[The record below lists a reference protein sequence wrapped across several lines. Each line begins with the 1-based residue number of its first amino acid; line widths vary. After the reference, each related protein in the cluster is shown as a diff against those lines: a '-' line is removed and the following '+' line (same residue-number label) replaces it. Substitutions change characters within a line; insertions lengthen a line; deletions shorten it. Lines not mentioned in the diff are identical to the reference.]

1 MQKDSYSGPLLQGQ
15 LEAGLLC
22 LGIAEIFFLIRW
34 LDIVQVLRNLLN
46 DFPRI
51 IDTPIADYY
60 EVKPVLT

>member
-1 MQKDSYSGPLLQGQ
+1 MQKYSYMGPLLQGQ

-22 LGIAEIFFLIRW
+22 LGIAEIFFLISW
-34 LDIVQVLRNLLN
+34 FDIVQVLPNLLN

-51 IDTPIADYY
+51 VDTPIADYY